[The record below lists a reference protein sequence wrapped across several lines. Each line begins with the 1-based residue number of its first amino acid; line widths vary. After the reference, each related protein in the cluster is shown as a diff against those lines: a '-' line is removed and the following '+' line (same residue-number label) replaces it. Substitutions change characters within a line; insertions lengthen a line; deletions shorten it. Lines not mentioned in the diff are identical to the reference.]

1 MHCKHKSGSENKP
14 LRRSPL
20 DQPLKGRRKK
30 IETKNKKANYIN
42 FLNMKKQ
49 IVLILSMLTLAVLY
63 TMPLLAQPPSLPSLP
78 GAAPIDGGLSLLV
91 AAGVGYGAKKIREKR
106 KRENDNQSK

>member
-1 MHCKHKSGSENKP
+1 
-14 LRRSPL
+14 
-20 DQPLKGRRKK
+20 
-30 IETKNKKANYIN
+30 
-42 FLNMKKQ
+42 MKKQ